1 MPDQPPP
8 APDAKRAFLL
18 LRRLGLD
25 DDEAYTLLQEIGNMA
40 AANLIAR
47 FESKLDTQN
56 ALLDTRNALFESKL
70 DTQNALFESKLDTQN
85 ALFESKLDTQNA
97 KLDALRWMFG
107 AVMGL
112 LAALLAL
119 GLLDRF
125 APAAA
130 PQANPQ
136 PVIVVPAQPA
146 PPAAPAAAVD

>member
-25 DDEAYTLLQEIGNMA
+25 DEEAYTLLQEIENMA

-56 ALLDTRNALFESKL
+56 ALFG
-70 DTQNALFESKLDTQN
+70 SKLDTQN

-130 PQANPQ
+130 PAANPQ

-146 PPAAPAAAVD
+146 PPAAPAAAAD